1 MVSCFLPYRYLN
13 FYSIILHK
21 RFFIKTVGGQILN
34 RAIKVLIFIVL
45 IAGILGGSAYWVYYV
60 YFKPNN
66 EVVPAFDE
74 GKLVL
79 VIEGE
84 QDTSAQ
90 EPIIVDG
97 EILLPFSI
105 VKKYFD
111 KNIYW
116 DEALSIVSVTTE
128 NRVIRMKT
136 DSLDAL
142 INNKPM
148 KLKIPVKKDNGQVY
162 VPIEFLSELYG
173 IDISYKE
180 SSNVIIIDYRKNS
193 RQIALPVSSEVV
205 VRRGHTIKYPIIR
218 KLDMNIANE
227 TERELRVF
235 GEYEKW
241 YKVRTW
247 DGAIGYIEKRFVEVK
262 NVVVEE
268 NQEEKAEDENAKIDW
283 KPEKGK
289 INLTW
294 DQVYERREDLSGMND
309 IEGLDVISPTWFQLK
324 NEQGELINRA
334 YSKYVDWAHDNGYKV
349 WALLANDFSNYEMSS
364 KFLNN
369 TNYRD
374 NLIKEVLAYSAL
386 YKLDGINIDFENMYA
401 ADRDVFTQFVREITP
416 FLKEQG
422 LVVSVDVNDIECY
435 DKKALS
441 EVVDYVM
448 YMSYDQHWR
457 TSPVAGSV
465 AQITWAEQRVRGVI
479 ENEKVPVEKLLLGI
493 PFYTRLWT
501 ETTDETGKKS
511 LSSKALSMEGARNTI
526 KENNV
531 KVQWEEE
538 SGQFYGQ
545 YQKDN
550 TLNKI
555 WLEDANSINLRTSLV
570 YKYNLA
576 GTCAWSSNFATSDIW
591 GVLKKNLKE
600 IGNYQEWINQNK
612 NWKYEYKY

>member
-1 MVSCFLPYRYLN
+1 
-13 FYSIILHK
+13 LHK
-21 RFFIKTVGGQILN
+21 RFFIKIVGGQILN

-45 IAGILGGSAYWVYYV
+45 IAGIIGGSAYWVYYV

-180 SSNVIIIDYRKNS
+180 SSNVIIIDYRKNN
-193 RQIALPVSSEVV
+193 RQIAFPISSEVV
-205 VRRGHTIKYPIIR
+205 VRRGHSIKYPIIH
-218 KLDMNIANE
+218 KLDLNLASE
-227 TERELRVF
+227 AERELRVF

-262 NVVVEE
+262 NVVVED
-268 NQEEKAEDENAKIDW
+268 NQVEKSEDENAKTDW

-294 DQVYERREDLSGMND
+294 DQVYERREDLSAMNG

-364 KFLNN
+364 EFLNN

-386 YKLDGINIDFENMYA
+386 YKLDGINIDFENMYV

-479 ENEKVPVEKLLLGI
+479 EKDKVPVEKLLLGI

-501 ETTDETGKKS
+501 ETTDETGKKN

-570 YKYNLA
+570 HKYNLA

-600 IGNYQEWINQNK
+600 IGNYQEWINKNK

>member
-1 MVSCFLPYRYLN
+1 MN
-13 FYSIILHK
+13 K
-21 RFFIKTVGGQILN
+21 
-34 RAIKVLIFIVL
+34 AIKFLFILIL
-45 IAGILGGSAYWVYYV
+45 IAAILGGSAYWVYYV

-84 QDTSAQ
+84 QDISAQ
-90 EPIIVDG
+90 EPKIVDG

-142 INNKPM
+142 VNNKPM
-148 KLKIPVKKDNGQVY
+148 KLKIPVRKDNGQVF

-173 IDISYKE
+173 IEIAYKE
-180 SSNVIIIDYRKNS
+180 SSNVIIVDYKNNS
-193 RQIALPVSSEVV
+193 RQVASPISPEAVI
-205 VRRGHTIKYPIIR
+205 RRGHTIKYPIIR
-218 KLDMNIANE
+218 KLDLNLTNQI
-227 TERELRVF
+227 ERELRVF
-235 GEYEKW
+235 DEYENW

-262 NVVVEE
+262 NVVV
-268 NQEEKAEDENAKIDW
+268 QESPEGKAEDKNAKADW

-289 INLTW
+289 INLAW
-294 DQVYERREDLSGMND
+294 DQVYERREDLSAMND

-324 NEQGELINRA
+324 TEEGELINRA
-334 YSKYVDWAHDNGYKV
+334 YSKYVDWAHENGYKV

-401 ADRDVFTQFVREITP
+401 ADRDAFTQFVREITP

-465 AQITWAEQRVRGVI
+465 AQLTWVEQRVRGVI
-479 ENEKVPVEKLLLGI
+479 ERDKVPVEKLLMGI

-501 ETTDETGKKS
+501 ETTDETGKKT
-511 LSSKALSMEGARNTI
+511 LSSQALSMEGARNTI
-526 KENNV
+526 TTNNV
-531 KVQWEEE
+531 KVQWDEE
-538 SGQFYGQ
+538 SGQFYGE

-555 WLEDANSINLRTSLV
+555 WLEDANSINLRASLV
-570 YKYNLA
+570 HKYNLA
-576 GTCAWSSNFATSDIW
+576 GTCAWSSNFATADIW
-591 GVLKKNLKE
+591 GVLKNNLKDVD
-600 IGNYQEWINQNK
+600 NYQAWVNQNS
-612 NWKYEYKY
+612 NLNYEYK

>member
-1 MVSCFLPYRYLN
+1 MNKAIRVLV
-13 FYSIILHK
+13 IL
-21 RFFIKTVGGQILN
+21 ILIT
-34 RAIKVLIFIVL
+34 A
-45 IAGILGGSAYWVYYV
+45 ILGGSAYWVYYV

-84 QDTSAQ
+84 QDISAQ
-90 EPIIVDG
+90 EPKIVDG

-116 DEALSIVSVTTE
+116 DEALGIVSVTTE

-142 INNKPM
+142 VNNNPM

-180 SSNVIIIDYRKNS
+180 SSNVIIIDYKKNS
-193 RQIALPVSSEVV
+193 RQVATPISPKAV

-218 KLDMNIANE
+218 KFDANITDE
-227 TERELRVF
+227 KERELRVF
-235 GEYEKW
+235 DEYEDW

-262 NVVVEE
+262 NLEPQD
-268 NQEEKAEDENAKIDW
+268 NQEGKTEDKNPKAEW

-289 INLTW
+289 INLVW
-294 DQVYERREDLSGMND
+294 DQVYERRENLSALNNK
-309 IEGLDVISPTWFQLK
+309 EGLDVISPTWFQLK
-324 NEQGELINRA
+324 TEQGELINRA
-334 YSKYVDWAHDNGYKV
+334 YSKYVDWAHENGYKV
-349 WALLANDFSNYEMSS
+349 WALLANDFSNYEMTTN
-364 KFLNN
+364 FLNN

-401 ADRDVFTQFVREITP
+401 SDRDAFTQFVREITP

-422 LVVSVDVNDIECY
+422 LVVSVDVNDIQCY

-465 AQITWAEQRVRGVI
+465 AQLTWVEERVKGVI
-479 ENEKVPVEKLLLGI
+479 ERDKVPVEKLLMGI

-511 LSSKALSMEGARNTI
+511 LSSQALSMEVAQKTI
-526 KENNV
+526 KTNNA
-531 KVQWEEE
+531 KVRWDEE
-538 SGQFYGQ
+538 SGQFYGE

-570 YKYNLA
+570 HKYNLA
-576 GTCAWSSNFATSDIW
+576 GTCAWSSNFATADIW
-591 GVLKKNLKE
+591 DVLKKNLKDIE
-600 IGNYQEWINQNK
+600 NYETWVNQNK
-612 NWKYEYKY
+612 NNVYEYK

>member
-1 MVSCFLPYRYLN
+1 
-13 FYSIILHK
+13 LHK